1 MQSSKSSS
9 VGSNEEFAK
18 VLRSSWIRRLHLKR
32 PTSSILKTKENPP
45 SISLP
50 IAVNSP
56 PPSNGSLICNQT
68 TISTD
73 ESRTPNSIFNA
84 PITPLPQQDK
94 PSSKLDT
101 IKCSFPGFG
110 SFQLKSRATNSGRFT
125 VLGEGDDPLIDNCP
139 ENVNNKKMSS
149 FPERSLV
156 SDCRGTPLS
165 PFFRYWPDS
174 KKKKNIPIEEKSK
187 FSEFG
192 TSPNTSSINHPM
204 CAPSLEAVVGGGSQN
219 KRDERCLA
227 ITRVSNDNKY
237 CLRVGGIDRH
247 ENRDDGAA
255 SRILRDHQQN
265 VVLSQLERNV
275 STNRN
280 ETGKASFWNMNRFR
294 KTEMLLSMLHPC
306 KSNIKRKT
314 PNSFDEFTCVKFRK
328 LGHED

>member
-9 VGSNEEFAK
+9 VGSNEEFAEI
-18 VLRSSWIRRLHLKR
+18 LRSSWIRRLHLK
-32 PTSSILKTKENPP
+32 PTTSSILKTKGNPP

-50 IAVNSP
+50 TAVNFP
-56 PPSNGSLICNQT
+56 PPSSGSLICNQT

-73 ESRTPNSIFNA
+73 ESRTP
-84 PITPLPQQDK
+84 ITPLPQQDK
-94 PSSKLDT
+94 PSSKSDT

-110 SFQLKSRATNSGRFT
+110 PFQLKNRATDSDKVT
-125 VLGEGDDPLIDNCP
+125 VQGEGDDHLIDNCP
-139 ENVNNKKMSS
+139 ENVNNKKMTC
-149 FPERSLV
+149 FPERNLV
-156 SDCRGTPLS
+156 NDRRGTPLS

-174 KKKKNIPIEEKSK
+174 KKKNIPTKEQNK
-187 FSEFG
+187 FTEFD
-192 TSPNTSSINHPM
+192 TSRYTSSISRPISP
-204 CAPSLEAVVGGGSQN
+204 PSLEALVGGGSQN
-219 KRDERCLA
+219 RRDERCLA

-237 CLRVGGIDRH
+237 CLRIEGINCH
-247 ENRDDGAA
+247 ENRDDGGA

-280 ETGKASFWNMNRFR
+280 ETGKPSFWNVNRFR
-294 KTEMLLSMLHPC
+294 KTEMLSSMLRPC

-314 PNSFDEFTCVKFRK
+314 LNSFDEFACVKFRK